1 MATFIP
7 PGCLD
12 CVVPQFLASFSWL
25 CLESACV
32 CQQMLLSGEALELF
46 LSLGE
51 ISLRC
56 SDYTGWQQP
65 GDILEAA
72 FTILFLEVLRQLLWR
87 RGAGAGAPRLWALSV
102 AACASKLFCRTCRL
116 VLTPPIVSGNSRKPS
131 CL

>member
-25 CLESACV
+25 CLELACV

-72 FTILFLEVLRQLLWR
+72 FTILFSEVLVLAAASLAER
-87 RGAGAGAPRLWALSV
+87 RR
-102 AACASKLFCRTCRL
+102 
-116 VLTPPIVSGNSRKPS
+116 SRATQAVGFERGGMRF
-131 CL
+131 